1 MGGEEAENIYN
12 DGSHAPGE
20 RGWGLAEG
28 ARAGSGHET
37 SGWESGQE
45 SEAVNAKE
53 K

>member
-1 MGGEEAENIYN
+1 MGGEEAENIY
-12 DGSHAPGE
+12 SHAPGE

-28 ARAGSGHET
+28 ARAGNGHET